1 MKPEDIEV
9 LKDMAK
15 RVKNNVPNHRD
26 PALFFEE
33 KSEIVNCLRN
43 VIQRASPQKHIITRE
58 RNS

>member
-26 PALFFEE
+26 PAAFHSE
-33 KSEIVNCLRN
+33 KSEIVDALKSLARKAE
-43 VIQRASPQKHIITRE
+43 VADVG
-58 RNS
+58 